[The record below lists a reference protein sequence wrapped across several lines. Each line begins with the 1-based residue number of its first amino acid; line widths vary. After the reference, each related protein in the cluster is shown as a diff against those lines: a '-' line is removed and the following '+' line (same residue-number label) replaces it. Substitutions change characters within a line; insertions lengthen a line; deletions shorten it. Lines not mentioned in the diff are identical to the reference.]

1 MSLYYWVYEVL
12 QQSGHGIHVCFLC
25 ILSEHD
31 KKLKQKDQILWAWQ
45 KNHRAQNIFML
56 SKLSLILKENQLFKH
71 TITGVL

>member
-12 QQSGHGIHVCFLC
+12 QQSGHGIHVWFLC

-45 KNHRAQNIFML
+45 KTIELKIYSCCQNCR
-56 SKLSLILKENQLFKH
+56 
-71 TITGVL
+71 